1 MDILEDSETESPHL
15 LAITENGP
23 RQTDRQ
29 TDSQP
34 DRQTDRHMKVE
45 FAIKVYG
52 GEIDE
57 SRSK

>member
-29 TDSQP
+29 P
-34 DRQTDRHMKVE
+34 ARQTDRHMKVE